1 MRDRKELFEFKE
13 KMEKLLKEAKEK
25 DIYFEFSTYCKYPV
39 EYFKHDEVI
48 VYSDNDDFDF
58 DVGFTKI

>member
-39 EYFKHDEVI
+39 EYSKHDEVI